1 MSNIQLYILVNKY
14 IRSHEKQQTKEMLRI
29 FRPQKNQTNFGFI
42 FQDAESLGE
51 KNFWESFQV
60 TLTLNLSNVKLS
72 QKMIHSQG
80 HYLNN
85 I

>member
-51 KNFWESFQV
+51 KNFWELGR
-60 TLTLNLSNVKLS
+60 LTSS
-72 QKMIHSQG
+72 Q
-80 HYLNN
+80 
-85 I
+85 